1 MWWDKW
7 EIFRINIGTSGR
19 LRQCWVRTGAS
30 VRLCLPFT
38 TFAVKFFTM
47 TTICVFCGSS
57 MGNHLAYQQAAR
69 ATADFFV
76 QHKIRLV
83 YGGAKVGLM
92 KILADTM
99 LESNREVIG
108 VMPRLLIEKEVAH
121 HGLTQMIQVESM
133 AERKLKMVELSDG
146 FIALPGGFGTFD
158 ELSEV
163 LIYNQLRIMDKPVG
177 ILNTAGYFD
186 KMLEFFDHS
195 VKEGFVRAEHRN
207 NLLVSENIE
216 DLFFLMQKYNPV
228 SMGKWLE
235 DIKTEAGEK

>member
-1 MWWDKW
+1 
-7 EIFRINIGTSGR
+7 
-19 LRQCWVRTGAS
+19 
-30 VRLCLPFT
+30 
-38 TFAVKFFTM
+38 M

-57 MGNHLAYQQAAR
+57 MGNNPAYQQAAK
-69 ATADFFV
+69 ATAGFFV
-76 QHKIRLV
+76 KHNIRLV

-99 LESNREVIG
+99 LENNREVIG

-121 HGLTQMIQVESM
+121 QGLTQMIQVGSM
-133 AERKLKMVELSDG
+133 AERKLKMVEMSDG
-146 FIALPGGFGTFD
+146 FIALPGGLGTFD

-186 KMLEFFDHS
+186 KMLAFFDHA
-195 VKEGFVRAEHRN
+195 VKEGFVRSEHRY
-207 NLLVSENIE
+207 NLLVSDDI
-216 DLFFLMQKYNPV
+216 DTLFQLMHQYNPV

-235 DIKTEAGEK
+235 EIKTEAGEK